1 MPTADTQLP
10 LIEILRALGRLPPLE
25 ESDPPQSPSPAA
37 AALEKR
43 KRKVTP
49 HGRRKLAED
58 IWESIDGSPEAFELT
73 PEQAAELQRRIDD
86 EVQNPGGNYSW
97 EEIEAEALAR

>member
-1 MPTADTQLP
+1 MSVL
-10 LIEILRALGRLPPLE
+10 LE
-25 ESDPPQSPSPAA
+25 E
-37 AALEKR
+37 ALKLP
-43 KRKVTP
+43 VTE
-49 HGRRKLAED
+49 RRKLAEE

-86 EVQNPGGNYSW
+86 EEQNPGGNYSW